1 MAVRKK
7 QFTGMTCIGLGI
19 LIIAAVVTVNVL
31 DYYREKELLV
41 SLESIIPK
49 QSTTAEALAETPLPP
64 SDGGQLE
71 EPEPIG
77 IMTIEK
83 ITLDAAIVE
92 GTASRLIRTAL
103 GHVPGSALPGDGT
116 GNCVIAGHRNYS
128 FGRFFNRLDE
138 MVIGDIVSIKVL
150 DGTVYQYETAEILIV
165 EPTDT
170 SVLDT
175 TKEAT
180 LTLITCTPMYLSTH
194 RLIVKCRLI
203 V

>member
-7 QFTGMTCIGLGI
+7 QFIGMACIGLGI
-19 LIIAAVVTVNVL
+19 LIIAGVITVNIL
-31 DYYREKELLV
+31 DYYLEKELLA
-41 SLESIIPK
+41 SLEQIIPK
-49 QSTTAEALAETPLPP
+49 PGTIAEASVEMSLPLT
-64 SDGGQLE
+64 DGEKQE

-77 IMTIEK
+77 IMSIEK
-83 ITLDAAIVE
+83 IALEVPIRE
-92 GTASRLIRTAL
+92 GVASHMIRSAL
-103 GHVPGSALPGDGT
+103 GHIPGSALPWDGT

-138 MVIGDIVSIKVL
+138 MEIGDIVSITAL
-150 DGTVYQYETAEILIV
+150 DGTVYQYETDEILIV

-170 SVLDT
+170 SVLDAA
-175 TKEAT
+175 KEPT

-203 V
+203 A